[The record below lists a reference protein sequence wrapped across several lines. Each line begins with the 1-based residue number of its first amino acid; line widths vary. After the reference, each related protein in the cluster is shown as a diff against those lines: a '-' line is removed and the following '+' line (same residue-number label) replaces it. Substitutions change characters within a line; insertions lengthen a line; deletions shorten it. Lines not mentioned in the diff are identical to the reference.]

1 MHWQN
6 EKIKAEN
13 CADLAELAIG
23 LEKNVDLS
31 EIQNTANTKI
41 RLPSK

>member
-1 MHWQN
+1 MHSQN

-13 CADLAELAIG
+13 ADLAELAIG
-23 LEKNVDLS
+23 LEKKVDLS

>member
-1 MHWQN
+1 MHSQN

-23 LEKNVDLS
+23 LEKNLS